1 MENTKVKEE
10 KMNIPRI
17 MIAAP
22 ASASGKT
29 SVTIALLKNLKDAG
43 LNPVSVKAGPDYID
57 PLFHRTVTGVEA
69 FNLDTFFTDDDTTV
83 KLFETDAKGHG
94 IAVLEGVMG
103 LYDGIGGVK
112 EEGSSYAL
120 AKVTKTPVILVVN
133 AKGAGRSL
141 AALIAGMKAFDSEEL
156 IRGVILNR
164 ISEKFYEIIKPVI
177 EEETGVKVLGFLPER
192 KDVMLSSRH
201 LGLVTPDE
209 VKELKQITERLADE
223 LKENADLDEMIKI
236 ANSAPDLPEEGSV
249 RSESSE
255 GSDCNDALWQDDF
268 RQNVSQNGKT
278 CTIAISKDEAFQ
290 FFYEENVRMLQK
302 LGAEIVFFSP
312 LHDKEVPK
320 EADAVILCGGYPELY
335 LDKISS
341 NTGMAESIRSCYGK
355 GMPLIAECGGFI
367 YLHKTIYDR
376 DGKAYPGAGIIDST
390 CSYTGKSVRFG
401 YISIKEKKPDFLKEN
416 SVIKGHEFHYYESDH
431 NGNDCV
437 AVKPFGGQ
445 NYECIQANP
454 VSWLGFAHLYYPSN
468 PDFARSIVK
477 KASLFH
483 LNRFSF
489 F

>member
-1 MENTKVKEE
+1 
-10 KMNIPRI
+10 
-17 MIAAP
+17 
-22 ASASGKT
+22 
-29 SVTIALLKNLKDAG
+29 
-43 LNPVSVKAGPDYID
+43 
-57 PLFHRTVTGVEA
+57 
-69 FNLDTFFTDDDTTV
+69 
-83 KLFETDAKGHG
+83 
-94 IAVLEGVMG
+94 
-103 LYDGIGGVK
+103 
-112 EEGSSYAL
+112 
-120 AKVTKTPVILVVN
+120 
-133 AKGAGRSL
+133 
-141 AALIAGMKAFDSEEL
+141 
-156 IRGVILNR
+156 
-164 ISEKFYEIIKPVI
+164 
-177 EEETGVKVLGFLPER
+177 
-192 KDVMLSSRH
+192 
-201 LGLVTPDE
+201 
-209 VKELKQITERLADE
+209 
-223 LKENADLDEMIKI
+223 
-236 ANSAPDLPEEGSV
+236 
-249 RSESSE
+249 
-255 GSDCNDALWQDDF
+255 
-268 RQNVSQNGKT
+268 
-278 CTIAISKDEAFQ
+278 
-290 FFYEENVRMLQK
+290 MLQN

-390 CSYTGKSVRFG
+390 
-401 YISIKEKKPDFLKEN
+401 FLKEN